1 METSKLHHL
10 DGYDYHLGAYI
21 TTEGSFRG
29 MILFTAS
36 SGKPLIPHVKIP
48 TPTTFRS
55 DRAARIE
62 ASALAFQLIH
72 TGAINVLLPHHD
84 AQAAPAAPQPTQP
97 NDSFQ

>member
-1 METSKLHHL
+1 MESSKLHHL
-10 DGYDYHLGAYI
+10 GGYDYYLGAYI

-29 MILFTAS
+29 MILFTAL
-36 SGKPLIPHVKIP
+36 SGKTLLPNVKIP

-72 TGAINVLLPHHD
+72 TGAISVLLPLD
-84 AQAAPAAPQPTQP
+84 DSQCPPT
-97 NDSFQ
+97 SS